1 MGQAVG
7 GTVDPRQ
14 GRDLSETT
22 IARRFNLKPGT
33 TTPSPAP
40 KPLEKPL
47 LRPKGAKKP
56 KVSRAVTFAQ
66 ELGDRPRTG
75 GFAATVSPSRLDAAR
90 QAAATQQVTGLGG
103 QLAEVSADPTVD
115 PARTRRML
123 EMRRNLPGPSPGFE
137 QPATLQLSGG
147 GKDPLGDDDDTD
159 DDKPEKDDPQT
170 PKDDPRSP
178 FPRGPIKIP
187 DPEPEETP
195 AAPVDRMRSLTREPE
210 LSPSPEPAMAQRAT
224 REEATRLRSPE
235 AVAPTPAP
243 EETMPE
249 ETMPEETPAPAPEPT
264 AAADPVGLLPADPKL
279 ATESP
284 AEQEDVFDPDEDA
297 ILDLQQK
304 VAEQRRQIER
314 GQAAQS
320 DLWGNLARQA
330 AIAKKEGAEALGAQQ
345 KDHAAAIEKMKADY
359 DARTAKQQSD
369 FETRLLE
376 EKRQRELSSQRHAT
390 VADELQGQIDA
401 PAEPKQ
407 LQPRMKAQFERQ
419 PDAPKQPTLVAQ
431 ERSEFQP
438 QLAPKQPKLVAQT
451 RTAFERTAPKPK
463 PAPPLGRMEAK
474 MLADPQAAA
483 TPLPTGKTGETRA
496 PEEIEIE
503 TAAPPQKQRQITLV
517 EDEAELQQRVA
528 QGGRLAP
535 EQAIGQE
542 AAERRER
549 EHAEGAALAAAQK
562 RLEQRTLDVTKQ
574 KRELAKKEAELLQ
587 KSKTIEE
594 GERLLAKQTQVLQ
607 TQAEQ
612 AGQTQTAQFKKMK
625 AKLLK
630 SQQIAKQ
637 NRVKLEQDRA
647 KLEQDKAGI
656 QAGINRT
663 LAEQSERMA
672 QNMQQQLHNV
682 HQSLH
687 GQAAN
692 ALRNARAHDQAKL
705 HAHTTHLAQQ
715 VQNERNQMQAQGI
728 VQKTQALVEA
738 ANRRLAEAQR
748 DNDLQLQN
756 ADAQV
761 RALQAKVTQLENRG
775 KKPSPRLQNQI
786 DSLQNFKTDLQQN
799 LADFEK
805 RVQESIGRQ
814 KPTTPADP
822 PVDPRIAAADKQK
835 KERGCELQL
844 NRLRELCPQGEGLL
858 FVQNNPRI

>member
-1 MGQAVG
+1 MKSRSVSPVRDRPDLRAVVGKTGGTKRDRPASEFSVQYKPRKEQKRPSRLAGKKRGGKHGDVSKEDIKRFRQGLSMTTAQARKERDAAYVPETERRQRNFKAIPDSKRQRSVSYTPSRLPARAPSPPARSPPAASPPRKPSPTPAFKEFQKMTKTPLAKPRYTRGLAEKEQVTTEAIEKEKAEIMAKYGGGDISGMSKHSASVAPAPTVSKAPKKRLHKPRGSKLDPDRLPEAGGAVGGVNDPGRTTGSGQRGAELKVKRRKVGQAVG

-376 EKRQRELSSQRHAT
+376 EKRQRELSS
-390 VADELQGQIDA
+390 
-401 PAEPKQ
+401 
-407 LQPRMKAQFERQ
+407 
-419 PDAPKQPTLVAQ
+419 
-431 ERSEFQP
+431 
-438 QLAPKQPKLVAQT
+438 
-451 RTAFERTAPKPK
+451 
-463 PAPPLGRMEAK
+463 
-474 MLADPQAAA
+474 
-483 TPLPTGKTGETRA
+483 
-496 PEEIEIE
+496 
-503 TAAPPQKQRQITLV
+503 
-517 EDEAELQQRVA
+517 
-528 QGGRLAP
+528 
-535 EQAIGQE
+535 
-542 AAERRER
+542 
-549 EHAEGAALAAAQK
+549 
-562 RLEQRTLDVTKQ
+562 
-574 KRELAKKEAELLQ
+574 
-587 KSKTIEE
+587 
-594 GERLLAKQTQVLQ
+594 
-607 TQAEQ
+607 
-612 AGQTQTAQFKKMK
+612 
-625 AKLLK
+625 
-630 SQQIAKQ
+630 
-637 NRVKLEQDRA
+637 
-647 KLEQDKAGI
+647 
-656 QAGINRT
+656 
-663 LAEQSERMA
+663 
-672 QNMQQQLHNV
+672 
-682 HQSLH
+682 
-687 GQAAN
+687 
-692 ALRNARAHDQAKL
+692 
-705 HAHTTHLAQQ
+705 
-715 VQNERNQMQAQGI
+715 
-728 VQKTQALVEA
+728 
-738 ANRRLAEAQR
+738 R
-748 DNDLQLQN
+748 D
-756 ADAQV
+756 
-761 RALQAKVTQLENRG
+761 TQL
-775 KKPSPRLQNQI
+775 
-786 DSLQNFKTDLQQN
+786 
-799 LADFEK
+799 
-805 RVQESIGRQ
+805 
-814 KPTTPADP
+814 
-822 PVDPRIAAADKQK
+822 
-835 KERGCELQL
+835 
-844 NRLRELCPQGEGLL
+844 
-858 FVQNNPRI
+858 